1 MNLYNLGGSKMKK
14 SIIRCKD
21 LCKVYL
27 SAEVEVKAVNNLTID
42 IYEKDFTVIMGSS
55 GSGKSTLLYL
65 LSGLD
70 SVTKGEV
77 WFEDKRVDKLK
88 EKSMVKLR
96 RNNIGFVFQSINLV
110 PNLTIFENVTIP
122 GYLAQKDRKKVD
134 TKARELL
141 NSMGINQEASRMPS
155 QLSGGQQQR
164 VAIARGLINSPQVLY
179 ADEPTGALN
188 STQGESI
195 LDVFTEINTKGQ
207 SIVMVTHDLKAAC
220 RANRILFLRDG
231 QIDGEL
237 TLENYSKADYAERE
251 KKVYSFLKERGW

>member
-1 MNLYNLGGSKMKK
+1 MKK
-14 SIIRCKD
+14 FLLRCKG
-21 LCKVYL
+21 LCKTYL
-27 SAEVEVKAVNNLTID
+27 SADVEVKAVNDLTLD

-77 WFEDKRVDKLK
+77 WYEDERIDNLK
-88 EKSMVKLR
+88 EKKMVKLR
-96 RNNIGFVFQSINLV
+96 RNKIGFVFQSINLV

-122 GYLAQKDRKKVD
+122 GYLSQKNRKKVD
-134 TKARELL
+134 ERARELL

-164 VAIARGLINSPQVLY
+164 VAIARGLINTPQVLF

-195 LDVFTEINTKGQ
+195 LDVFSEINSKGQ

-220 RANRILFLRDG
+220 RANRILYLRDG

-237 TLENYSKADYAERE
+237 LLDNYSKNGYAERE
-251 KKVYSFLKERGW
+251 KKVYTFLKERGW